1 MSQQKWHQA
10 TIRRFLEG
18 IRVRVK
24 SIKLTN
30 FKKFKDDHLEFNDD
44 VNIFVGDNN
53 AGKST
58 ILEALEIVLNNN
70 YRGRPFGTELTPDI
84 FNKDAVQQFLNSD
97 RSAKHLPSLV
107 IEAFIEGVP
116 DYRGANNF
124 LKVDAQGVTVQAC
137 FDASLEAVYAEYL
150 NTKPNLTSVPIEFY
164 KLEWLDFGWNPIKA
178 VAKKFR
184 ALYIDPTR
192 IHPTLGKNQY
202 ISTILNTALDK
213 EELVKLTLNYREN
226 QQVFNDSGEVKAVNE
241 GLDADHLITDKKLS
255 IAASTLP
262 AGSIQTGLQ
271 LEVDD
276 VPFQFIGKGEQSNVQ
291 IKLAIQNKSKDIDL
305 VMMEE
310 PENHLSHTNLNKLVH
325 YIEKQRGAK
334 QLFLTTHSSYV
345 LNKLSIDKIC
355 LVQSGYQRLHKLD
368 PDVVK
373 TLKRLPGYDT
383 LRVALSRKV
392 ILVEGPS
399 DELVLKKIYYRK
411 HDRLPEQDG
420 IDIIVVRG
428 VGFDTFI
435 SVGKEIGTRINVLR
449 DNDGDYQ
456 NNVVKAR
463 DDYADFANI
472 KLISSDNDEEFSL
485 EPAMIYANA
494 VDLKTLNAF
503 AKEVLSKKTYNLYT
517 EEAGLNK
524 RREFLIDW
532 FRSVKGNGKGARKVD
547 SAIRLFDGGL
557 EFKYPA
563 FLDEVFDFG

>member
-1 MSQQKWHQA
+1 M
-10 TIRRFLEG
+10 
-18 IRVRVK
+18 RVK

-30 FKKFKDDHLEFNDD
+30 FKKFKDEHLEFNDD

-58 ILEALEIVLNNN
+58 ILEALEMVLNYN
-70 YRGRPFGTELTPDI
+70 YRGRPFNTELTPDI
-84 FNKDAVQQFLNSD
+84 FNKDAVQQFLASD
-97 RSAKHLPSLV
+97 KSAKHLPSLT
-107 IEAFIEGVP
+107 IEAFIDGVP
-116 DYRGANNF
+116 EYRGANNF
-124 LKVDAQGVTVQAC
+124 LKVDAQGITVQVR
-137 FDASLEAVYAEYL
+137 FDATLEDVYVDYL
-150 NTKPNLTSVPIEFY
+150 KTNPNITSIPIEFY
-164 KLEWLDFGWNPIKA
+164 KLEWLDFGWNPIKS

-202 ISTILNTALDK
+202 ISTILNTALNK

-226 QQVFNDSGEVKAVNE
+226 QQVFNNSGEVKMVNT
-241 GLDADHLITDKKLS
+241 GLDTDHLITDKKLS

-262 AGSIQTGLQ
+262 AGSIQTSLQ

-310 PENHLSHTNLNKLVH
+310 PENHLSHTNLNKLVY
-325 YIEKQRGAK
+325 YIERQRGTK

-355 LVQSGYQRLHKLD
+355 LVQSGYKRLHKLD
-368 PDVVK
+368 PAVVK

-383 LRVALSRKV
+383 LRVALSRNV

-399 DELVLKKIYYRK
+399 DELVLKKIYHRK
-411 HDRLPEQDG
+411 HGRLPEQDG

-435 SVGKEIGTRINVLR
+435 SVGMEIGTSINVLR
-449 DNDGDYQ
+449 DNDGAYDE
-456 NNVVKAR
+456 NVVKAR
-463 DDYADFANI
+463 DAYAAYPNI
-472 KLISSDNDEEFSL
+472 KLISSENDEEFSL

-494 VDLKTLNAF
+494 IDLKTLNAF
-503 AKEVLSKKTYNLYT
+503 AEEVLSKQTYNLYT
-517 EEAGLNK
+517 KVADLNK
-524 RREFLIDW
+524 RREFLIEW

-547 SAIRLFDGGL
+547 SAIKLFDGNL
-557 EFKYPA
+557 DFKYPA
-563 FLDEVFDFG
+563 FLDEVFNFG

>member
-1 MSQQKWHQA
+1 
-10 TIRRFLEG
+10 
-18 IRVRVK
+18 VRVK

-58 ILEALEIVLNNN
+58 ILEALEIVLNYN
-70 YRGRPFGTELTPDI
+70 YRGRPFNSEFTPDI
-84 FNKDAVQQFLNSD
+84 FNKDAVQQFLASD
-97 RSAKHLPSLV
+97 KSAKYLPSLTL
-107 IEAFIEGVP
+107 EAFIDGVP
-116 DYRGANNF
+116 EYRGSNNF
-124 LKVDAQGVTVQAC
+124 LKVDAQGITVQVR
-137 FDASLEAVYAEYL
+137 FDATLEDVYADYL
-150 NTKPNLTSVPIEFY
+150 QTNPNITSIPIEFY

-178 VAKKFR
+178 VAKKFK

-202 ISTILNTALDK
+202 ISTILNTALNK
-213 EELVKLTLNYREN
+213 EELAKLTLNYREN
-226 QQVFNDSGEVKAVNE
+226 QQVFNNSGEVKMVNT
-241 GLDADHLITDKKLS
+241 GLDTDHLITDKKLS

-262 AGSIQTGLQ
+262 AGSIQTSLQ

-325 YIEKQRGAK
+325 YIERQRGTK

-355 LVQSGYQRLHKLD
+355 LVHLGYKRLHKLD
-368 PDVVK
+368 PAVVK

-383 LRVALSRKV
+383 LRVALARNV

-399 DELVLKKIYYRK
+399 DELVLKKIYHRK

-435 SVGKEIGTRINVLR
+435 SVGMEIGTSINVLR
-449 DNDGDYQ
+449 DNDGAYDE
-456 NNVVKAR
+456 NVVKAR
-463 DDYADFANI
+463 DAYAAYPNI
-472 KLISSDNDEEFSL
+472 KLISSAKNEEFSL

-494 VDLKTLNAF
+494 TDLKTLNAF
-503 AKEVLSKKTYNLYT
+503 AKEVLSKQTYNLYA
-517 EEAGLNK
+517 EVAGLNK
-524 RREFLIDW
+524 RREFLIEW

-547 SAIRLFDGGL
+547 SAIKLFDGNL
-557 EFKYPA
+557 DFKYPA
-563 FLDEVFDFG
+563 FLDEVFNFG

>member
-1 MSQQKWHQA
+1 MY
-10 TIRRFLEG
+10 
-18 IRVRVK
+18 VK
-24 SIKLTN
+24 SIKLIN
-30 FKKFKDDHLEFNDD
+30 FKKFRDHHFEFNDD

-58 ILEALEIVLNNN
+58 LLEALELVLNYN
-70 YRGRPFGTELTPDI
+70 YRGRPFSAEFTPDL
-84 FNKDAVQQFLNSD
+84 FNQDTVKQFLASD
-97 RSAKHLPSLV
+97 RSSAHLPPLL
-107 IEAFIEGVP
+107 IEAYVEDVP
-116 DYRGANNF
+116 DYRGSNNS
-124 LKVDAQGVTVQAC
+124 LKADAQGVVVQAV
-137 FDASLEAVYAEYL
+137 FDTLLADVYDQYL
-150 NTKPNLTSVPIEFY
+150 LTKPNLTSIPIEFY
-164 KLEWLDFGWNPIKA
+164 KVEWLDFGWNPIKP

-226 QQVFNDSGEVKAVNE
+226 QQVFNQSGEVKGINA
-241 GLDADHLITDKKLS
+241 GLDAGHLITDKKLT

-271 LEVDD
+271 LEVDN

-310 PENHLSHTNLNKLVH
+310 PENHLSHSNLNKLVH
-325 YIEKQRGAK
+325 YVDSQRGTK

-355 LVQSGYQRLHKLD
+355 LLQSGYQRLHKLD
-368 PDVVK
+368 PTVVRM
-373 TLKRLPGYDT
+373 LKRLPGYDT
-383 LRVALSRKV
+383 LRMALSGKV

-399 DELVLKKIYYRK
+399 DELILKKLYYRK

-435 SVGKEIGTRINVLR
+435 AVGKEIGTQIHVLR

-456 NNVVKAR
+456 GNVVDAR
-463 DDYADFANI
+463 ADYAGFPNI
-472 KLISSDNDEEFSL
+472 KLISSDKNLEFSL

-494 VDLKTLNAF
+494 IDLKTLNAY
-503 AKEVLSKKTYNLYT
+503 AAVVLSTQTLKLYSAKASL
-517 EEAGLNK
+517 ED
-524 RREFLIDW
+524 RRDYLIEW

-547 SAIRLFDGGL
+547 AAIKLFDAAL
-557 EFKYPA
+557 EFKYPT

>member
-1 MSQQKWHQA
+1 MH
-10 TIRRFLEG
+10 
-18 IRVRVK
+18 VK

-30 FKKFKDDHLEFNDD
+30 FKRFKDEHLEFNDD

-58 ILEALEIVLNNN
+58 ILEALEVVLNYN
-70 YRGRPFGTELTPDI
+70 YRGRPFNTEFTPDI
-84 FNKDAVQQFLNSD
+84 FNKDAVQKFLASD
-97 RSAKHLPSLV
+97 KSAKHLPSLT
-107 IEAFIEGVP
+107 IEAFIDGVP
-116 DYRGANNF
+116 EYRGANNF
-124 LKVDAQGVTVQAC
+124 LKVDAQGITVQVH
-137 FDASLEAVYAEYL
+137 FDATLEGVYADYL
-150 NTKPNLTSVPIEFY
+150 KTNPNITSIPIEFY

-202 ISTILNTALDK
+202 ISAILNTALNK

-226 QQVFNDSGEVKAVNE
+226 QQVFNNSGEVKMVNT
-241 GLDADHLITDKKLS
+241 GLDTDHLITDKKLS

-262 AGSIQTGLQ
+262 AGSIQTSLQ

-291 IKLAIQNKSKDIDL
+291 IKLAIHNKSKDIDL

-310 PENHLSHTNLNKLVH
+310 PENHLSHTNLNKLVS
-325 YIEKQRGAK
+325 YIERQRGTK

-355 LVQSGYQRLHKLD
+355 LVQSGYKRLNKLD
-368 PDVVK
+368 PAVVK

-383 LRVALSRKV
+383 LRVALSRNV

-399 DELVLKKIYYRK
+399 DELVLKKIYHRK
-411 HDRLPEQDG
+411 HGRLPEQDG

-435 SVGKEIGTRINVLR
+435 SVGMEIGTSINVLR
-449 DNDGDYQ
+449 DNDGAYVE
-456 NNVVKAR
+456 NVVKAR
-463 DDYADFANI
+463 DAYAAYPNI
-472 KLISSDNDEEFSL
+472 KLISSENDEEFSL

-494 VDLKTLNAF
+494 IDLKTLNAF
-503 AKEVLSKKTYNLYT
+503 AEEVLSRQTYNLY
-517 EEAGLNK
+517 AKIADLNK
-524 RREFLIDW
+524 RREFLIEW

-547 SAIRLFDGGL
+547 SAIKLFDGDL
-557 EFKYPA
+557 DFKYPA
-563 FLDEVFDFG
+563 FLDEVFNFG

>member
-1 MSQQKWHQA
+1 M
-10 TIRRFLEG
+10 
-18 IRVRVK
+18 RVK

-58 ILEALEIVLNNN
+58 ILEALEIVLNYS
-70 YRGRPFGTELTPDI
+70 YRGRAFGTEFTPDI
-84 FNKDAVQQFLNSD
+84 FNTDSVQQFLASD
-97 RSAKHLPSLV
+97 KSAKHLPSLV

-137 FDASLEAVYAEYL
+137 FDASLEDAYAEHL
-150 NTKPNLTSVPIEFY
+150 KTKPNFTSIPVEFY

-213 EELVKLTLNYREN
+213 EELIKLTLNYREN
-226 QQVFNDSGEVKAVNE
+226 QQVFNESGEVKAVNA
-241 GLDADHLITDKKLS
+241 GLDAEHLITDKKLS

-325 YIEKQRGAK
+325 YIETQRGTK

-449 DNDGDYQ
+449 DNDGDCQ
-456 NNVVKAR
+456 GNVVKAR
-463 DDYADFANI
+463 EVYRPYPNI
-472 KLISSDNDEEFSL
+472 KLVSSGKDEEFSL
-485 EPAMIYANA
+485 EPAMIHANST
-494 VDLKTLNAF
+494 DLKTLNAF
-503 AKEVLSKKTYNLYT
+503 AKAVLSKQTYNLCM
-517 EEAGLNK
+517 EVDGLDK

-547 SAIRLFDGGL
+547 SAIKLFDGSL
-557 EFKYPA
+557 DFKYPA

>member
-1 MSQQKWHQA
+1 
-10 TIRRFLEG
+10 
-18 IRVRVK
+18 VRVK

-58 ILEALEIVLNNN
+58 ILEALEIVLNYN
-70 YRGRPFGTELTPDI
+70 YRGRPFNSEFTPDI
-84 FNKDAVQQFLNSD
+84 FNKDAVKQFLASD
-97 RSAKHLPSLV
+97 KSTKYLPSLM
-107 IEAFIEGVP
+107 IEAFIDGVP
-116 DYRGANNF
+116 EYRGSNNF
-124 LKVDAQGVTVQAC
+124 LKIDAQGITVQVC
-137 FDASLEAVYAEYL
+137 FDVTLEEVYADYL
-150 NTKPNLTSVPIEFY
+150 QTKPNITSIPIEFY
-164 KLEWLDFGWNPIKA
+164 KLEWLDFGWNTIKP
-178 VAKKFR
+178 VSKKFK

-202 ISTILNTALDK
+202 ISTILNTALNK

-226 QQVFNDSGEVKAVNE
+226 QQVFNNSGEVKMVNN
-241 GLDADHLITDKKLS
+241 GLDTGHLITDKKLS

-262 AGSIQTGLQ
+262 VGSIQTSLQ

-325 YIEKQRGAK
+325 YIEKQRGTK

-355 LVQSGYQRLHKLD
+355 LVQSGYKRLHKLA
-368 PDVVK
+368 PAVVK

-383 LRVALSRKV
+383 LRVALSRNV

-435 SVGKEIGTRINVLR
+435 SVGMEIGTSINVLR
-449 DNDGDYQ
+449 DNDGAYDE
-456 NNVVKAR
+456 NVVKAR
-463 DDYADFANI
+463 DAYVAYPNI
-472 KLISSDNDEEFSL
+472 KFISSTKDEEFSL

-494 VDLKTLNAF
+494 TDLKTLNAF
-503 AKEVLSKKTYNLYT
+503 AEEVLSKQTYSLYT
-517 EEAGLNK
+517 KLAGLDK
-524 RREFLIDW
+524 RREFLIEW

-547 SAIRLFDGGL
+547 SAIKLFDGIL
-557 EFKYPA
+557 DFKYPA
-563 FLDEVFDFG
+563 FLDEVFNFGQ

>member
-1 MSQQKWHQA
+1 M
-10 TIRRFLEG
+10 
-18 IRVRVK
+18 RVK
-24 SIKLTN
+24 SIKLKN

-70 YRGRPFGTELTPDI
+70 YRGRPFNAEFTPDI
-84 FNKDAVQQFLNSD
+84 FNKDAVQQFLATD
-97 RSAKHLPSLV
+97 KSAKHLPGLF
-107 IEAFIEGVP
+107 IEAFIDGVP
-116 DYRGANNF
+116 EYRGANNF
-124 LKVDAQGVTVQAC
+124 LKVDAQGVTVQAS
-137 FDASLEAVYAEYL
+137 FDATLEDVYADYL
-150 NTKPNLTSVPIEFY
+150 KANPNITSIPIEFY
-164 KLEWLDFGWNPIKA
+164 KLEWLDFGWNPIKV
-178 VAKKFR
+178 VAKKFK

-202 ISTILNTALDK
+202 ISMILNTALEK

-226 QQVFNDSGEVKAVNE
+226 QQVFNDSGEVKAVNA
-241 GLDADHLITDKKLS
+241 GLDADDLITDKKLS

-262 AGSIQTGLQ
+262 AGSIQAGLQ

-276 VPFQFIGKGEQSNVQ
+276 VPFQFIGKGEQSSVQ

-325 YIEKQRGAK
+325 YIEKQRGTK

-368 PDVVK
+368 PAVVK

-435 SVGKEIGTRINVLR
+435 SVGMEIGTRINVLR
-449 DNDGDYQ
+449 DNDGDYF
-456 NNVVKAR
+456 NNVVKAQ
-463 DDYADFANI
+463 DDYAAFANI
-472 KLISSDNDEEFSL
+472 KLISSVKAEEFSL

-494 VDLKTLNAF
+494 TDLKTLNAF
-503 AKEVLSKKTYNLYT
+503 AKEVLSKQTYNLYMG
-517 EEAGLNK
+517 EAGLNK
-524 RREFLIDW
+524 RREFLIEW

-547 SAIRLFDGGL
+547 SAIRLFDGNL
-557 EFKYPA
+557 DFKHPA

>member
-1 MSQQKWHQA
+1 M
-10 TIRRFLEG
+10 
-18 IRVRVK
+18 RVK

-30 FKKFKDDHLEFNDD
+30 FKKFKDEHLEFNDD

-58 ILEALEIVLNNN
+58 ILEALEMVLNYN
-70 YRGRPFGTELTPDI
+70 YRGRPFNTELTPDI
-84 FNKDAVQQFLNSD
+84 FNKDAVQQFLASD
-97 RSAKHLPSLV
+97 KSAKHLPSLT

-116 DYRGANNF
+116 EYRGANNF
-124 LKVDAQGVTVQAC
+124 LKVDAQGITVQVR
-137 FDASLEAVYAEYL
+137 FDATLEDVYVDYL
-150 NTKPNLTSVPIEFY
+150 KTNPNITSIPIEFY
-164 KLEWLDFGWNPIKA
+164 KLEWLDFGWNPIKS

-202 ISTILNTALDK
+202 ISTILNTALNK

-226 QQVFNDSGEVKAVNE
+226 QQVFNNSGEVKMVNT
-241 GLDADHLITDKKLS
+241 GLDTDHLITDKKLS

-262 AGSIQTGLQ
+262 AGSIQTSLQ

-325 YIEKQRGAK
+325 YIERQRGTK

-355 LVQSGYQRLHKLD
+355 LVQSGYKRLHKLD
-368 PDVVK
+368 PAVVK

-383 LRVALSRKV
+383 LRVALSRNV

-399 DELVLKKIYYRK
+399 DELVLKKIYHRK
-411 HDRLPEQDG
+411 HGRLPEQDG

-435 SVGKEIGTRINVLR
+435 SVGMEIGTSINVLR
-449 DNDGDYQ
+449 DNDGAYDE
-456 NNVVKAR
+456 NVVKAR
-463 DDYADFANI
+463 DAYAAYPNI
-472 KLISSDNDEEFSL
+472 KLISSENDEEFSL
-485 EPAMIYANA
+485 EPAMIYANSI
-494 VDLKTLNAF
+494 DLKTLNAF
-503 AKEVLSKKTYNLYT
+503 AEEVLSKQTYNLYT
-517 EEAGLNK
+517 KVADLNK
-524 RREFLIDW
+524 RREFLIEW

-547 SAIRLFDGGL
+547 SAIKLFDGNL
-557 EFKYPA
+557 DFKYPA
-563 FLDEVFDFG
+563 FLDEVFNFG

>member
-1 MSQQKWHQA
+1 M
-10 TIRRFLEG
+10 
-18 IRVRVK
+18 RVK

-58 ILEALEIVLNNN
+58 ILEALEIVLNYN
-70 YRGRPFGTELTPDI
+70 YRGRPFNSELTPDI
-84 FNKDAVQQFLNSD
+84 FNKDAVQQFLATD
-97 RSAKHLPSLV
+97 KSAKYLPSLTL
-107 IEAFIEGVP
+107 EAFIDGVP
-116 DYRGANNF
+116 EYRGSNNF
-124 LKVDAQGVTVQAC
+124 LKVDAQGITVQVR
-137 FDASLEAVYAEYL
+137 FDATLEDVYADYL
-150 NTKPNLTSVPIEFY
+150 QTKPIITSIPVEFY

-178 VAKKFR
+178 VAKKFK

-192 IHPTLGKNQY
+192 IHPTFGKNQY
-202 ISTILNTALDK
+202 ISTILNTALNK
-213 EELVKLTLNYREN
+213 EDLAKLTLNYREN
-226 QQVFNDSGEVKAVNE
+226 QQVFNNSGEVKMVNT
-241 GLDADHLITDKKLS
+241 GLDTDHLITDKKLS

-262 AGSIQTGLQ
+262 AGSIQTSLQ

-325 YIEKQRGAK
+325 YIERQRGTK

-355 LVQSGYQRLHKLD
+355 LVHSGYKRLHKLD
-368 PDVVK
+368 PATVK

-383 LRVALSRKV
+383 LRVALAHNV

-399 DELVLKKIYYRK
+399 DELVLKKIYHRK
-411 HDRLPEQDG
+411 HGRLPEQDG

-435 SVGKEIGTRINVLR
+435 SVGMEIGTSINVLR
-449 DNDGDYQ
+449 DNDGAYDE
-456 NNVVKAR
+456 NVVKAR
-463 DDYADFANI
+463 DAYAAYPNI
-472 KLISSDNDEEFSL
+472 KLISSAKNEEFSL

-494 VDLKTLNAF
+494 TDLKTLNAF
-503 AKEVLSKKTYNLYT
+503 AKEVLSKQTYNLYA
-517 EEAGLNK
+517 EGAGLNK
-524 RREFLIDW
+524 RREFLIEW

-547 SAIRLFDGGL
+547 SAIKLFDGNL
-557 EFKYPA
+557 DFKYPA
-563 FLDEVFDFG
+563 FLDEVFNFG

>member
-1 MSQQKWHQA
+1 M
-10 TIRRFLEG
+10 
-18 IRVRVK
+18 RVK

-58 ILEALEIVLNNN
+58 ILEALEIVLNYN
-70 YRGRPFGTELTPDI
+70 YRGRPFNSEFTPDI
-84 FNKDAVQQFLNSD
+84 FNKDAVQQFLASD
-97 RSAKHLPSLV
+97 KSTKYLPSLT
-107 IEAFIEGVP
+107 IEAFIDGVP
-116 DYRGANNF
+116 EYRGSNNS
-124 LKVDAQGVTVQAC
+124 LKVDAQGITVQVC
-137 FDASLEAVYAEYL
+137 FDATLEDVYADYL
-150 NTKPNLTSVPIEFY
+150 QTNPNITSIPIEFY

-202 ISTILNTALDK
+202 ISTILNSALNK

-226 QQVFNDSGEVKAVNE
+226 QQVFNNSGEVKMVNT
-241 GLDADHLITDKKLS
+241 GLDTDHLITDKKLS

-262 AGSIQTGLQ
+262 AGSIQTSLQ

-325 YIEKQRGAK
+325 YIEKQRGTK

-355 LVQSGYQRLHKLD
+355 LVQSGYKRLHKLD
-368 PDVVK
+368 PVVVK

-383 LRVALSRKV
+383 LRVALSRNV

-399 DELVLKKIYYRK
+399 DELVLKKIYHRK
-411 HDRLPEQDG
+411 YDRLPEQDG

-435 SVGKEIGTRINVLR
+435 SVGMEIGTRINVLR
-449 DNDGDYQ
+449 DNDGAYDE
-456 NNVVKAR
+456 NVVKAR
-463 DDYADFANI
+463 DAYVAYPNI
-472 KLISSDNDEEFSL
+472 KLISSAKNEEFSL

-494 VDLKTLNAF
+494 INLKTLNAF
-503 AKEVLSKKTYNLYT
+503 AKEVLSTQTYNLYT
-517 EEAGLNK
+517 KVADLDK
-524 RREFLIDW
+524 RREFLIEW

-547 SAIRLFDGGL
+547 SAIKLFDGNL
-557 EFKYPA
+557 DFKYPA
-563 FLDEVFDFG
+563 FLDEVFSFG

>member
-1 MSQQKWHQA
+1 M
-10 TIRRFLEG
+10 
-18 IRVRVK
+18 RVK

-58 ILEALEIVLNNN
+58 ILEALEIVLNYN
-70 YRGRPFGTELTPDI
+70 YRGRPFNSEFTPDI
-84 FNKDAVQQFLNSD
+84 FNKDAVQQFLASD
-97 RSAKHLPSLV
+97 KSAKYLPSLTL
-107 IEAFIEGVP
+107 EAFIDGVP
-116 DYRGANNF
+116 EYRGSNNS
-124 LKVDAQGVTVQAC
+124 LKVDAQGITVQVR
-137 FDASLEAVYAEYL
+137 FDATLEDVYADYL
-150 NTKPNLTSVPIEFY
+150 QTNPNITSIPIEFY
-164 KLEWLDFGWNPIKA
+164 KLEWLDFGWNPIKV
-178 VAKKFR
+178 VAKKFK

-202 ISTILNTALDK
+202 ISTILNTALNK
-213 EELVKLTLNYREN
+213 EELAKLTLNYREN
-226 QQVFNDSGEVKAVNE
+226 QQVFNNSGEVKMVNT
-241 GLDADHLITDKKLS
+241 GLDTDHLITDKKLS

-262 AGSIQTGLQ
+262 AGSIQTSLQ

-325 YIEKQRGAK
+325 YIERQRGTK

-355 LVQSGYQRLHKLD
+355 LVHSGYKRLHKLD
-368 PDVVK
+368 PAVVK

-383 LRVALSRKV
+383 LRVALARNV

-399 DELVLKKIYYRK
+399 DELVLKKIYHRK

-435 SVGKEIGTRINVLR
+435 SVGMEIGTSINVLR
-449 DNDGDYQ
+449 DNDGAYDE
-456 NNVVKAR
+456 NVVKAR
-463 DDYADFANI
+463 DAYAAYPNI
-472 KLISSDNDEEFSL
+472 KLISSAKNEEFSL

-494 VDLKTLNAF
+494 LDLKTLNAF
-503 AKEVLSKKTYNLYT
+503 AKEVLSKQTYNLYA
-517 EEAGLNK
+517 EVAGLNK
-524 RREFLIDW
+524 RREFLIEW

-547 SAIRLFDGGL
+547 SAIKLFDGNL
-557 EFKYPA
+557 DFKYPA
-563 FLDEVFDFG
+563 FLDEVFNFG

>member
-1 MSQQKWHQA
+1 M
-10 TIRRFLEG
+10 
-18 IRVRVK
+18 RVK

-58 ILEALEIVLNNN
+58 ILEALEIVLNYN
-70 YRGRPFGTELTPDI
+70 YRGRPFNSEFTPDI
-84 FNKDAVQQFLNSD
+84 FNKDAVQQFLASD
-97 RSAKHLPSLV
+97 KSAKYLPSLTL
-107 IEAFIEGVP
+107 EAFIDGVP
-116 DYRGANNF
+116 EYRGSNNS
-124 LKVDAQGVTVQAC
+124 LKVDAQGITVQVR
-137 FDASLEAVYAEYL
+137 FDATLEDVYADYL
-150 NTKPNLTSVPIEFY
+150 QTKPNITSIPIEFY

-178 VAKKFR
+178 VAKKFKV
-184 ALYIDPTR
+184 LYIDPTR

-202 ISTILNTALDK
+202 ISTILNTALNK

-226 QQVFNDSGEVKAVNE
+226 QQVFNNSGEVKMVNT
-241 GLDADHLITDKKLS
+241 GLDTDHLITDKKLS

-262 AGSIQTGLQ
+262 AGSIQTSLQ

-325 YIEKQRGAK
+325 YIERQRGTK

-355 LVQSGYQRLHKLD
+355 LIQSGYKRLHNLD
-368 PDVVK
+368 PTVVK

-399 DELVLKKIYYRK
+399 DELVLKKIYLRK

-435 SVGKEIGTRINVLR
+435 SVGMEIGTSINVLR
-449 DNDGDYQ
+449 DNDGAYDE
-456 NNVVKAR
+456 NVVKAR
-463 DDYADFANI
+463 DSYAAYPNI
-472 KLISSDNDEEFSL
+472 KLISSAKNEEFSL

-494 VDLKTLNAF
+494 SDLKTLNAF
-503 AKEVLSKKTYNLYT
+503 AKEVLSKQTYNLYA
-517 EEAGLNK
+517 EVAGLNK
-524 RREFLIDW
+524 RREFLIEW
-532 FRSVKGNGKGARKVD
+532 FRSVRGNGKGARKVD
-547 SAIRLFDGGL
+547 SAIKLFDGNL
-557 EFKYPA
+557 DFKYPA
-563 FLDEVFDFG
+563 FLDEVFNFG